1 MSGASSGALTDRR
14 PAWARVG
21 RGVALAALAAIAL
34 SRPSAVAAQP
44 PPPELTAPVNDFAGV
59 IDPESAGRL
68 DELIRALL
76 AASGDTV
83 VVATVKTFEP
93 WGDIRSYATRMF
105 ENGGRGIGQKGKDNG
120 LLVLL
125 AVDDRQVWVEVG
137 YDLEG
142 PVPDGFAGET
152 SRQVMSPYFRKGEY
166 GAGLLAGTA
175 RIVERIAADRNVTVT
190 GVRVPE
196 PARSARDPMSLDV
209 ITLIFVVLFV
219 VLPIIN
225 RRRGGRRRRG
235 WRGGVGPWGGGY
247 YGGGW
252 GGGSSWGGS
261 SGGFGGFGGGRSGGG
276 GGGASW

>member
-1 MSGASSGALTDRR
+1 M
-14 PAWARVG
+14 
-21 RGVALAALAAIAL
+21 
-34 SRPSAVAAQP
+34 
-44 PPPELTAPVNDFAGV
+44 NDFAGV
-59 IDPESAGRL
+59 VDRESAGAL

-76 AASGDTV
+76 AASGDAV
-83 VVATVKTFEP
+83 VVATVKTFKP
-93 WGDIRSYATRMF
+93 WGDVQSYATRMF

-142 PVPDGFAGET
+142 LVTDGFAGET
-152 SRQVMSPYFRKGEY
+152 SRQVMAPVFPPGRVRRRA
-166 GAGLLAGTA
+166 AGRHLAL
-175 RIVERIAADRNVTVT
+175 VERIAADRNVTVT
-190 GVRVPE
+190 GVRVSE
-196 PARSARDPMSLDV
+196 PARAARDPVSLDWIV
-209 ITLIFVVLFV
+209 LVFVVLFV

-225 RRRGGRRRRG
+225 RRGGGRRRRG

-247 YGGGW
+247 YGGTW